1 MSAALHRISIVFA
14 AAAALALVAVV
25 PAAAPARA
33 GTILANFESYAEGS
47 LGAAGFTDAAS
58 GIRFSEATAFGH
70 NYVIEA
76 TTVARPALPSITPGH
91 YLESNG
97 YSPGDGISV
106 SPITGFTLLLP
117 GVADEVSLDFVYVG
131 LGSLTVD
138 GFNVAGALV
147 ATTTVTPPG
156 GTFVEGHL
164 TLTSPAGDISKVKL
178 VPAQISI
185 GYDNIRANLVPEP
198 AGLTLILL
206 SAGGFV
212 VGRRRAQRQ

>member
-1 MSAALHRISIVFA
+1 MSAASHRISIVFA

-47 LGAAGFTDAAS
+47 LGTAGFTDAAS

-106 SPITGFTLLLP
+106 SPITGFTRCGNLGQLQSRE
-117 GVADEVSLDFVYVG
+117 ADFESRLAPTADVSSLD
-131 LGSLTVD
+131 
-138 GFNVAGALV
+138 A
-147 ATTTVTPPG
+147 
-156 GTFVEGHL
+156 
-164 TLTSPAGDISKVKL
+164 
-178 VPAQISI
+178 
-185 GYDNIRANLVPEP
+185 R
-198 AGLTLILL
+198 
-206 SAGGFV
+206 
-212 VGRRRAQRQ
+212 